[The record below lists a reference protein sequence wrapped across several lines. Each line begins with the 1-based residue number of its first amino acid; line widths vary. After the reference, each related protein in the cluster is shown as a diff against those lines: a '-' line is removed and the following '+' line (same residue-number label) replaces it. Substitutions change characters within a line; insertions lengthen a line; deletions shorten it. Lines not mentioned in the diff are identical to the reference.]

1 MEGAKFE
8 ALIFIVKFHIFV
20 YQGFFGDKTNLPDER
35 DGLHFL
41 PCKTFRELK
50 NCKDKEGEPKGI
62 KKMLEE
68 ISQMKEPLEK
78 IQAKSST
85 L

>member
-1 MEGAKFE
+1 MQIKVSFY
-8 ALIFIVKFHIFV
+8 V

-68 ISQMKEPLEK
+68 ISQMRETLEK

>member
-1 MEGAKFE
+1 MQIKVSF
-8 ALIFIVKFHIFV
+8 FV
-20 YQGFFGDKTNLPDER
+20 NQGFFGDKTNLLDER

-41 PCKTFRELK
+41 PRKTFRELK

-62 KKMLEE
+62 QKMLEE
-68 ISQMKEPLEK
+68 ILQMKETLEK

-85 L
+85 I